1 MAKTNLNEDKIALL
15 TGCFIFLL
23 AALNL
28 AHLDVLG
35 WVVSTNMWTSMDKAF
50 SATTGAYKGTI
61 SGVVSLLCTYV
72 ALTAILSFGIKLLGG
87 NVARFV
93 KSFTVVFFISEICYM
108 FGANAHIAA
117 TPDAQ
122 AKFGI
127 DWSIGLTTEAGFIV
141 ALVAGIFISNAFP
154 RIAESLHDACRPE
167 LFVKIAIVVL
177 GAELGVKAAA
187 ASGMAGTIIFRG
199 LCAIVEAYL
208 LYWAFVYYVARK
220 YFKFSR
226 EWAVPLA
233 SGISICGVSAAIAT
247 GSSIRARPV
256 VPIMVSSLIV
266 VFTCIEMLILP
277 FIASH
282 FLYSEPMVAGGWM
295 GLAVKSDGGA
305 IASGA
310 IADSLIRARALELLG
325 VHWEAGW
332 VTMVTTTVKI
342 FIDVFIGVWS
352 LVLAWVWT
360 AKFDK
365 TNSGRTM
372 NFGDVLA
379 RFPRFVLGYLL
390 TFVIMLFICV
400 NVEWQP
406 LGKSV
411 ISTLGPLR
419 TIFFTLTFFTIG
431 MVSNFHKLMEEGIG
445 RLAIVYVVCLFGFI
459 IWLGLFISWLF
470 FHGMT
475 PPVIAGQPLPFSA
488 IKETDMAED
497 TKNVKFHEEVQKM
510 EYEPLDATE
519 LKLIHWSWAL
529 GVFLLVALYFLS
541 DFIAPGA
548 HG

>member
-1 MAKTNLNEDKIALL
+1 M
-15 TGCFIFLL
+15 
-23 AALNL
+23 
-28 AHLDVLG
+28 
-35 WVVSTNMWTSMDKAF
+35 
-50 SATTGAYKGTI
+50 
-61 SGVVSLLCTYV
+61 
-72 ALTAILSFGIKLLGG
+72 GI
-87 NVARFV
+87 V
-93 KSFTVVFFISEICYM
+93 
-108 FGANAHIAA
+108 
-117 TPDAQ
+117 
-122 AKFGI
+122 
-127 DWSIGLTTEAGFIV
+127 
-141 ALVAGIFISNAFP
+141 ISNFMP
-154 RIAESLHDACRPE
+154 NLAESLKDACRPE
-167 LFVKIAIVVL
+167 LFVKIAIVIM
-177 GAELGVKAAA
+177 GAELGVKAADA
-187 ASGMAGTIIFRG
+187 AGFAGHIIFRG

-208 LYWAFVYYVARK
+208 LYWCVVYYVARR
-220 YFKFSR
+220 YFKFNR
-226 EWAVPLA
+226 EWAAPLA

-247 GSSIRARPV
+247 GAAIRSRPV
-256 VPIMVSSLIV
+256 VPIMVSSLVV

-379 RFPRFVLGYLL
+379 RFPRFVLGYIITFAILL
-390 TFVIMLFICV
+390 IICLQSP
-400 NVEWQP
+400 ELQKT
-406 LGKSV
+406 GASV
-411 ISTLGPLR
+411 SGTLNAFR
-419 TIFFTLTFFTIG
+419 VIFFLLTFFTIG
-431 MVSNFHKLMEEGIG
+431 MVSNFRKLMEEGIG

-475 PPVIAGQPLPFSA
+475 PPLAS
-488 IKETDMAED
+488 
-497 TKNVKFHEEVQKM
+497 
-510 EYEPLDATE
+510 
-519 LKLIHWSWAL
+519 
-529 GVFLLVALYFLS
+529 
-541 DFIAPGA
+541 
-548 HG
+548 

>member
-177 GAELGVKAAA
+177 GAELGVKAADA
-187 ASGMAGTIIFRG
+187 AGFAGHIIFRG

-208 LYWAFVYYVARK
+208 LYWCVVYYVARR
-220 YFKFSR
+220 YFKFNR
-226 EWAVPLA
+226 EWAAPLA

-247 GSSIRARPV
+247 GAAIRSRPV
-256 VPIMVSSLIV
+256 VPIMVSSLVV

-277 FIASH
+277 FIAQH
-282 FLYSEPMVAGGWM
+282 FLTGEPMVAGGWM

-310 IADSLIRARALELLG
+310 IAESLILAKAA
-325 VHWEAGW
+325 EAGINW
-332 VTMVTTTVKI
+332 EPGWIIMVTTTVKI
-342 FIDVFIGVWS
+342 FIDVFIGVWA
-352 LVLAWVWT
+352 LVLAWVWCT
-360 AKFDK
+360 KFDK
-365 TNSGRTM
+365 SGDRTM
-372 NFGDVLA
+372 HWGDVWA
-379 RFPRFVLGYLL
+379 RFPRFVLGYIITFAILL
-390 TFVIMLFICV
+390 IICLQSP
-400 NVEWQP
+400 ELQKT
-406 LGKSV
+406 GASV
-411 ISTLGPLR
+411 SGTLNAFR
-419 TIFFTLTFFTIG
+419 VIFFLLTFFTIG
-431 MVSNFHKLMEEGIG
+431 MVSNFRKLMEEGIG

-475 PPVIAGQPLPFSA
+475 PPVIAG
-488 IKETDMAED
+488 
-497 TKNVKFHEEVQKM
+497 
-510 EYEPLDATE
+510 
-519 LKLIHWSWAL
+519 
-529 GVFLLVALYFLS
+529 
-541 DFIAPGA
+541 
-548 HG
+548 

>member
-332 VTMVTTTVKI
+332 VTMVT
-342 FIDVFIGVWS
+342 
-352 LVLAWVWT
+352 
-360 AKFDK
+360 KFDK

-475 PPVIAGQPLPFSA
+475 PPVITG
-488 IKETDMAED
+488 
-497 TKNVKFHEEVQKM
+497 
-510 EYEPLDATE
+510 
-519 LKLIHWSWAL
+519 
-529 GVFLLVALYFLS
+529 
-541 DFIAPGA
+541 
-548 HG
+548 

>member
-50 SATTGAYKGTI
+50 SATTGAYKETL

-72 ALTAILSFGIKLLGG
+72 ALTALLSFGIKLLGG

-93 KSFTVVFFISEICYM
+93 KSFTVVFFVSEICYM

-277 FIASH
+277 FIAQH
-282 FLYSEPMVAGGWM
+282 FLTGEPMVAGGWM

-310 IADSLIRARALELLG
+310 IAESLILAKAA
-325 VHWEAGW
+325 EAGINW
-332 VTMVTTTVKI
+332 EPGWIIMVTTTVKI
-342 FIDVFIGVWS
+342 FIDVFIGVWA
-352 LVLAWVWT
+352 LVLAWVWCT
-360 AKFDK
+360 KFDK
-365 TNSGRTM
+365 SGDRTM
-372 NFGDVLA
+372 HWGDVWA
-379 RFPRFVLGYLL
+379 RFPRFVLGYIITFAILL
-390 TFVIMLFICV
+390 IICLQSP
-400 NVEWQP
+400 ELQKT
-406 LGKSV
+406 GASV
-411 ISTLGPLR
+411 SGTLNAFR
-419 TIFFTLTFFTIG
+419 VIFFLLTFFTIG
-431 MVSNFHKLMEEGIG
+431 MVSNFRKLMEEGIG
-445 RLAIVYVVCLFGFI
+445 KLAIVYVVCLFGFI

-475 PPVIAGQPLPFSA
+475 PPLAS
-488 IKETDMAED
+488 
-497 TKNVKFHEEVQKM
+497 
-510 EYEPLDATE
+510 
-519 LKLIHWSWAL
+519 
-529 GVFLLVALYFLS
+529 
-541 DFIAPGA
+541 
-548 HG
+548 

>member
-167 LFVKIAIVVL
+167 LFVKIAIVIM

-310 IADSLIRARALELLG
+310 IAESLILAKAA
-325 VHWEAGW
+325 EAGINW
-332 VTMVTTTVKI
+332 EPGWIIMVTTTVKI
-342 FIDVFIGVWS
+342 FIDVFIGVWA
-352 LVLAWVWT
+352 LVLAWVWCT
-360 AKFDK
+360 KFDK
-365 TNSGRTM
+365 SGDRTM
-372 NFGDVLA
+372 HWGDVWA
-379 RFPRFVLGYLL
+379 RFPRFVLGYIITFAILL
-390 TFVIMLFICV
+390 IICLQSP
-400 NVEWQP
+400 ELQKT
-406 LGKSV
+406 GASV
-411 ISTLGPLR
+411 SGTLNAFR
-419 TIFFTLTFFTIG
+419 VIFFLLTFFTIG
-431 MVSNFHKLMEEGIG
+431 MVSNFRKLMEEGIG

-475 PPVIAGQPLPFSA
+475 PPLAS
-488 IKETDMAED
+488 
-497 TKNVKFHEEVQKM
+497 
-510 EYEPLDATE
+510 
-519 LKLIHWSWAL
+519 
-529 GVFLLVALYFLS
+529 
-541 DFIAPGA
+541 
-548 HG
+548 

>member
-310 IADSLIRARALELLG
+310 ITESLILARPA
-325 VHWEAGW
+325 EAGINW
-332 VTMVTTTVKI
+332 EPGWIIMVTTTVKI
-342 FIDVFIGVWS
+342 FIDVFIGVWA
-352 LVLAWVWT
+352 LVLAWVWCT
-360 AKFDK
+360 KFDK
-365 TNSGRTM
+365 SGDRTM
-372 NFGDVLA
+372 HWGDVWA
-379 RFPRFVLGYLL
+379 RFPRFVLGYIITFAILL
-390 TFVIMLFICV
+390 IICLQSP
-400 NVEWQP
+400 ELQKT
-406 LGKSV
+406 GASV
-411 ISTLGPLR
+411 SGTLNAFR
-419 TIFFTLTFFTIG
+419 VIFFLLTFFTIG
-431 MVSNFHKLMEEGIG
+431 MVSNFRKLMEEGIG

-475 PPVIAGQPLPFSA
+475 PPLAS
-488 IKETDMAED
+488 
-497 TKNVKFHEEVQKM
+497 
-510 EYEPLDATE
+510 
-519 LKLIHWSWAL
+519 
-529 GVFLLVALYFLS
+529 
-541 DFIAPGA
+541 
-548 HG
+548 

>member
-208 LYWAFVYYVARK
+208 LYWDFVYYVARK

-475 PPVIAGQPLPFSA
+475 PPVIAG
-488 IKETDMAED
+488 
-497 TKNVKFHEEVQKM
+497 
-510 EYEPLDATE
+510 
-519 LKLIHWSWAL
+519 
-529 GVFLLVALYFLS
+529 
-541 DFIAPGA
+541 
-548 HG
+548 

>member
-310 IADSLIRARALELLG
+310 IAESLILAKAA
-325 VHWEAGW
+325 EAGINW
-332 VTMVTTTVKI
+332 EPGWIIMVTTTVKI
-342 FIDVFIGVWS
+342 FIDVFIGVWG
-352 LVLAWVWT
+352 LVLAWVWCT
-360 AKFDK
+360 KFDK
-365 TNSGRTM
+365 SGDRTM
-372 NFGDVLA
+372 HWGDVWA
-379 RFPRFVLGYLL
+379 RFPRFVLGYIITFAILL
-390 TFVIMLFICV
+390 IICLQSP
-400 NVEWQP
+400 ELQKT
-406 LGKSV
+406 GASV
-411 ISTLGPLR
+411 SGTLNAFR
-419 TIFFTLTFFTIG
+419 VIFFLLTFFTIG
-431 MVSNFHKLMEEGIG
+431 MVSNFRKLMEEGIG

-475 PPVIAGQPLPFSA
+475 PPLAS
-488 IKETDMAED
+488 
-497 TKNVKFHEEVQKM
+497 
-510 EYEPLDATE
+510 
-519 LKLIHWSWAL
+519 
-529 GVFLLVALYFLS
+529 
-541 DFIAPGA
+541 
-548 HG
+548 